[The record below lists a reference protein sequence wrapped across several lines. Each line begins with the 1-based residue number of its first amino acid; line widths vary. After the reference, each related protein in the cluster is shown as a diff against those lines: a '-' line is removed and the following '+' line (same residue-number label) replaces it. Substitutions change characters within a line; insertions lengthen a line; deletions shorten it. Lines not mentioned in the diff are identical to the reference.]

1 MVLLTLKSYDNN
13 FETELLI
20 DTVDTEEVA
29 T

>member
-1 MVLLTLKSYDNN
+1 MVLPTLNSYDNN

>member
-1 MVLLTLKSYDNN
+1 MVLSTLNSYDNN